1 MDYYDFCIQTVRQA
15 AERLTTARSESFSVE
30 HKHHN
35 PKDIVTSLDREL
47 GEWINAEILG
57 QYPEHTIWNEET
69 AEVAGNQ
76 YAWSVDPIDGSANFS
91 RGIPHFGISLG
102 LVIEGVPQCGAVI
115 DPSTGELFSSGP
127 EQGTLLNNA
136 PIGVSPITELKQAT
150 VLFAGGRQE
159 GLAEWAGQSYT
170 KLLQNTNKTK
180 NLGSSALDICYVA
193 SGRAEAY
200 IAGTLTTRDIAAAL
214 CILEDVGGVALNETG
229 EALELSTEPQKAF
242 IARDQAMAEAL
253 IDLLAR

>member
-1 MDYYDFCIQTVRQA
+1 MDYYDFCIQTIRQA
-15 AERLTTARSESFSVE
+15 AERLITAQRESFSVE

-76 YAWSVDPIDGSANFS
+76 YTWSVDPIDGSANFS
-91 RGIPHFGISLG
+91 RGIPHFGISIG
-102 LVIEGVPQCGAVI
+102 LLTDGVPQCAAVI
-115 DPSTGELFSSGP
+115 DPSTGELFSFDT
-127 EQGTLLNNA
+127 ER
-136 PIGVSPITELKQAT
+136 GVMLDGEPVEVSEVTELKQTT
-150 VLFAGGRQE
+150 VLFAGGRRE

-200 IAGTLTTRDIAAAL
+200 IAGTLSTRDIAPVLGLLEAA
-214 CILEDVGGVALNETG
+214 GGVALNETG
-229 EALELSTEPQKAF
+229 ERLTLSTKPQKAF
-242 IARDQAMAEAL
+242 IAKDARLANEL
-253 IDLLAR
+253 VTLLAD